1 MFLQLNGNAG
11 VIKRGFL
18 ALPRV
23 LEIFPELLRRFLG
36 IKDNLAL
43 RTLFTQ
49 APSGDFCRFG
59 GLYYAYGCGRVLG
72 IFGWYSD
79 TERYIL
85 RRFPVVVR
93 CSKQFRQPSTQSLTS
108 ALSVQ
113 EDRNDLKKE
122 TIASSF
128 LKHPGNSVMEVGD
141 LLLNVT
147 ELLYKTTI
155 ER

>member
-23 LEIFPELLRRFLG
+23 FPELLRRFLG

-43 RTLFTQ
+43 RTPFIQ

-59 GLYYAYGCGRVLG
+59 GLYYAYGCCKVLG

-79 TERYIL
+79 
-85 RRFPVVVR
+85 
-93 CSKQFRQPSTQSLTS
+93 
-108 ALSVQ
+108 
-113 EDRNDLKKE
+113 
-122 TIASSF
+122 
-128 LKHPGNSVMEVGD
+128 
-141 LLLNVT
+141 
-147 ELLYKTTI
+147 I
-155 ER
+155 EK